1 MFVIPVNPALSIDSE
16 QSSYK
21 IKNNPAFG
29 MQVTRE
35 TELFL
40 KKAADIATANP
51 NSRFKQQFEKLMEV
65 IEQAISPGRQ
75 NDELEL
81 EIGNPLWEGLDA
93 LTRDAQV
100 TVKNLGRVVGDKA
113 QGITRIITNVGDTL
127 EGETIIDVALNLLA
141 DKNGKVLRPIR
152 LHEAIVKAQE
162 GLTNGIEHIRVE
174 VVEPIRKKVDEWTPE
189 IPEGFNNGIGRAR
202 LKLVGAVE
210 PLQQRIK
217 RAVAPLKA
225 KISGHWAPET
235 QAS

>member
-51 NSRFKQQFEKLMEV
+51 NSRLKVQLVKLMEV
-65 IEQAISPGRQ
+65 IEQATIAGRE
-75 NDELEL
+75 NDGLKL
-81 EIGNPLWEGLDA
+81 EIVPLWEGFEGFTMDA
-93 LTRDAQV
+93 R
-100 TVKNLGRVVGDKA
+100 VKLESIGRKVEDKVLS
-113 QGITRIITNVGDTL
+113 ITRIIDNRSDAL